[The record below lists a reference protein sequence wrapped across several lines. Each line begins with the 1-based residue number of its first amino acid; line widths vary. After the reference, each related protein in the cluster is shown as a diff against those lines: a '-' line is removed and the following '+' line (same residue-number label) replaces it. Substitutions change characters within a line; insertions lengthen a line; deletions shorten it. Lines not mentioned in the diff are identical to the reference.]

1 MGGTGWK
8 DLPWEGS
15 PIREAAEI
23 EGRFMNL
30 MDALA
35 DTTSPLDLDAP
46 GRRNDDADEADAF
59 ERRLVS
65 AREIW
70 GTTPREFEVLRPLAM
85 GDSNKEIA
93 RRLGCH
99 EGSVERHVTALL
111 RKARCDSR
119 ARLVARF
126 WSGRY

>member
-1 MGGTGWK
+1 MGGGGVE
-8 DLPWEGS
+8 DLPWQGS
-15 PIREAAEI
+15 PIRDAAEI

-35 DTTSPLDLDAP
+35 DPTSPLHLDAD
-46 GRRNDDADEADAF
+46 RATDAAAADAF

-65 AREIW
+65 ARQIW
-70 GTTPREFEVLRPLAM
+70 GTTPREFAVLRPLAM

-93 RRLGCH
+93 GRLGCH